1 MMKPVLC
8 LLTVAL
14 LSGCSFGPRVPE
26 RQAAPLPP
34 AYSETAGAIP
44 GKGATDGETWWRGLG
59 DPLLDRLIADTA
71 LGNLDIAQAE
81 ARIRASDA
89 GITAA
94 GADGLPSLTLGA
106 SHVTERQNGSMRT
119 VDGTVTRTGGS
130 LSAAWLLDLFGEV
143 RSQVGSARATREA
156 AVAGA
161 AVARLAVIS
170 DMASAYVDAR
180 YYQSLKRLSEAR
192 LASMRRTEALTRAR
206 LHEGLASD
214 LDLSRAEEASEAIAA
229 DIPLYDA
236 SFRRSAHRVATLMG
250 RPAADLVPMLET
262 ASAQPAPAFSA
273 DTGVPADLL
282 RNRPDIRRA
291 EMDFEAAV
299 SDIGYAWS
307 QLFPSITLSG
317 SVTPTYVNTSAKNGS
332 LTTWSFGPQLR
343 LPIFD
348 GGRLR
353 ANVKIA
359 KAKAEEKEAAWR
371 AAILKAVEDVENAL
385 VSYNRQKQTLAS
397 SNTRVERARKS
408 LALARA
414 TEREGLSSLFET
426 LDADRKLKEAEANLA
441 LARRNLALQYVALN
455 IAVGRGL
462 PGPGVAASARGEP
475 AAGPVTGA
483 IDAKTTGATK
493 TALVKG

>member
-1 MMKPVLC
+1 MMKTALC
-8 LLTVAL
+8 LLTAAL
-14 LSGCSFGPRVPE
+14 LSGCSLGPRVPE

-34 AYSETAGAIP
+34 AYSETTGAIP
-44 GKGATDGETWWRGLG
+44 ARTPQAGDDWWRAFR
-59 DPLLDRLIADTA
+59 DPLLDRLIAEAA

-94 GADGLPSLTLGA
+94 GAGGLPSLTLGA
-106 SHVTERQNGSMRT
+106 SHTTQRQNGSMRT
-119 VDGTVTRTGGS
+119 VDGTVNTTGGS

-143 RSQVGSARATREA
+143 RSQVGSATASRDA

-161 AVARLAVIS
+161 AVARLALVS
-170 DMASAYVDAR
+170 DIASAYVDAR

-192 LASMRRTEALTRAR
+192 LASTKRTEDLTRAR
-206 LHEGLASD
+206 MREGLASE
-214 LDLSRAEEASEAIAA
+214 LDLSRAEEASEAAA
-229 DIPLYDA
+229 GDIPLYEA
-236 SFRRSAHRVATLMG
+236 SFRRSAHRIATLMG
-250 RPAADLVPMLET
+250 RPAADLVPQLEA
-262 ASAQPAPAFSA
+262 ASGQPAPAYAA
-273 DTGVPADLL
+273 DAGVPADLL

-299 SDIGYAWS
+299 ADIGYAWS

-317 SVTPTYVNTSAKNGS
+317 SVTPTYVNTNAKNGS

-359 KAKAEEKEAAWR
+359 QAKAEEKEAAWR
-371 AAILKAVEDVENAL
+371 AAVLKAVEDVENAL
-385 VSYNRQKQTLAS
+385 VSYNRQKEALAS
-397 SNTRVERARKS
+397 GTARVARAQKS

-426 LDADRKLKEAEANLA
+426 LDADRKLKQAEADLA
-441 LARRNLALQYVALN
+441 NARRNLALQYVALN
-455 IAVGRGL
+455 VAAGRGL
-462 PGPGVAASARGEP
+462 PGPGRLHVQADSGAS
-475 AAGPVTGA
+475 
-483 IDAKTTGATK
+483 IDAQATGSVKSDAK
-493 TALVKG
+493 APLVKG